1 MQRLRR
7 PFLWDATFSTHLR
20 TMGTRRS
27 VLALRWNSVEWRG
40 AKVILATKCGR
51 YGRDDFDFSQ
61 ERIRDSAKESLRR
74 LKTTYL
80 DILQLHDIEFVDEDQ
95 IVNEAVPALQKLKEA
110 FIGITGLPLQR
121 LKGIIERI
129 PPKTLDV
136 IISYCHYCL
145 IDTTLDVQYFKE
157 RSIAVINASALSMG
171 LLTKAGPPDWH
182 PAPQGMKE
190 VVRSNA
196 ELLSKKGFDIALLGI
211 KWAILQNTDIAGK
224 DSRV

>member
-1 MQRLRR
+1 M
-7 PFLWDATFSTHLR
+7 
-20 TMGTRRS
+20 
-27 VLALRWNSVEWRG
+27 
-40 AKVILATKCGR
+40 
-51 YGRDDFDFSQ
+51 
-61 ERIRDSAKESLRR
+61 
-74 LKTTYL
+74 
-80 DILQLHDIEFVDEDQ
+80 
-95 IVNEAVPALQKLKEA
+95 
-110 FIGITGLPLQR
+110 
-121 LKGIIERI
+121 
-129 PPKTLDV
+129 
-136 IISYCHYCL
+136 
-145 IDTTLDVQYFKE
+145 DVQYFKE